1 MAGMQSTGKDPTE
14 GLDWMVAM
22 EANAMVRAFA

>member
-1 MAGMQSTGKDPTE
+1 MAGMQSTGKDLTE

-22 EANAMVRAFA
+22 EANAMVKAFA